1 MVDNRINSII
11 HRVIIIII
19 PFIFTSY

>member
-1 MVDNRINSII
+1 VDNRSNPII
-11 HRVIIIII
+11 HRIIIIII